1 MINKCDYMYAIFN
14 EDVICGTT
22 HLFNAIEPFT
32 VEDKCSVASTDDI
45 IKWFCANGKNINN
58 IPRGVIWTFRKS
70 GSLSNITY
78 YISRRFLATSSK
90 GDSKNPVIKAF
101 WKGSILVTTSMTI
114 YNAFSSLLSDM
125 TCINRVSSLGNLS
138 TPHSAVCNYGANSTG
153 DYNINRIKLPLYS

>member
-14 EDVICGTT
+14 EDVVCGTT

-32 VEDKCSVASTDDI
+32 IEDKCDVASTDDI

-58 IPRGVIWTFRKS
+58 IPKGVIWTFRKS

-78 YISRRFLATSSK
+78 YISRRFLATGSRA
-90 GDSKNPVIKAF
+90 DSKNPTVRAF
-101 WKGSILVTTSMTI
+101 WKDSTLITTSMTI
-114 YNAFSSLLSDM
+114 YNTFSSLFSNM

-153 DYNINRIKLPLYS
+153 GYNMNRIKLPLYL

>member
-1 MINKCDYMYAIFN
+1 MYAIFN
-14 EDVICGTT
+14 EDVVCGTT

-32 VEDKCSVASTDDI
+32 IEDKCDVASTDDI

-58 IPRGVIWTFRKS
+58 IPKGVIWTFRKS

-90 GDSKNPVIKAF
+90 GDSKNPTIRAF
-101 WKGSILVTTSMTI
+101 WKDSTLVTISMTV
-114 YNAFSSLLSDM
+114 YNTFSSLFSNM

-153 DYNINRIKLPLYS
+153 GYNMNRIKLPLYL

>member
-32 VEDKCSVASTDDI
+32 VEDKCSVASTEDI
-45 IKWFCANGKNINN
+45 INWFCANGKRFNN
-58 IPRGVIWTFRKS
+58 IPKGVIWTFRTS
-70 GSLSNITY
+70 GSLSNTTY
-78 YISRRFLATSSK
+78 YISRRFLATGK
-90 GDSKNPVIKAF
+90 GNSKNPLIRAF

-114 YNAFSSLLSDM
+114 YNTFYNLLSDI

-138 TPHSAVCNYGANSTG
+138 TPHSVICNYDANSTAG
-153 DYNINRIKLPLYS
+153 YNMNRIKLPLYS

>member
-1 MINKCDYMYAIFN
+1 MYAIFN
-14 EDVICGTT
+14 EDVVCGTT

-32 VEDKCSVASTDDI
+32 IEDKCDVASPDDI

-58 IPRGVIWTFRKS
+58 IPKDVIWTFRKS

-90 GDSKNPVIKAF
+90 GDSKNPTIRAL
-101 WKGSILVTTSMTI
+101 WKDSTLVTTSMTV
-114 YNAFSSLLSDM
+114 YNTFSSLFSNM
-125 TCINRVSSLGNLS
+125 TCINIVSSLGNLS

-153 DYNINRIKLPLYS
+153 GYNMNRIKLPLYL